1 VVADCVL
8 KLDITNCDT
17 KFFKVANCVLKQEY
31 KNNNF
36 AIMNM
41 ISKTDYNAFLETV
54 KAEVYQSQ
62 YKALKQ
68 VNKQL
73 IKLYWSIGKAIVEK
87 QEQFGWG
94 KSTVETLANDLQKE
108 FVGVKGFSVQNLWY
122 MRQFYMEYKDNEK
135 LQPMVGEISWTKHI
149 TIMSKCKD
157 DLKREFYIKMT
168 RKYGWTKSVLIHQI
182 EGKSYE
188 RFLLNQTNFD
198 KTLEEKYKHQAK
210 LAVKDIYSFDFL
222 EMSEDYGEREMELE
236 LMKNI
241 RSFLMEMG
249 TDFAFIGNQYKVTV
263 GDDDFYID
271 LLLYHRRL
279 KCLVVI
285 ELKTTK
291 FKPEHAGQMQFYL
304 TALDEQEKEIDENP
318 SIGIIICKGKNR
330 TVVEYALKRV
340 NAPMGVADYTITEE
354 LPNDMQDLLPS
365 ADEIIER
372 LTKFLK

>member
-1 VVADCVL
+1 
-8 KLDITNCDT
+8 
-17 KFFKVANCVLKQEY
+17 
-31 KNNNF
+31 
-36 AIMNM
+36 M

-168 RKYGWTKSVLIHQI
+168 RKYGWTKSILIHQI

-210 LAVKDIYSFDFL
+210 LAVKDSYSFDFL

-263 GDDDFYID
+263 ADDDFYID

-354 LPNDMQDLLPS
+354 LPNEMQDLLPS

>member
-1 VVADCVL
+1 MN
-8 KLDITNCDT
+8 ITNKT
-17 KFFKVANCVLKQEY
+17 EYTTFLKEI
-31 KNNNF
+31 KENV
-36 AIMNM
+36 
-41 ISKTDYNAFLETV
+41 YN
-54 KAEVYQSQ
+54 SQ
-62 YKALKQ
+62 YEALKQ

-73 IKLYWSIGKAIVEK
+73 IKLYWYIGKSIVEK
-87 QEQFGWG
+87 QEQFDWG
-94 KSTVETLANDLQKE
+94 KSVVETLSKDLQKE
-108 FVGVKGFSVQNLWY
+108 FVGVKGFSSQNLWY
-122 MRQFYMEYKDNEK
+122 MRQFYTEYKDNEK

-157 DLKREFYIKMT
+157 DLQREFYIRMT
-168 RKYGWTKSVLIHQI
+168 KKYGWTKSVLIHQI

-188 RFLLNQTNFD
+188 RFLMNQTNFD
-198 KTLEEKYKHQAK
+198 KTLEEKYRHQAK
-210 LAVKDIYSFDFL
+210 LAVKDSYSFDFL
-222 EMSEDYGEREMELE
+222 EMSEDYGEREMELQ
-236 LMKNI
+236 LIKNI

-263 GDDDFYID
+263 GEDDFYID

-304 TALDEQEKEIDENP
+304 TALDEQEKGIDENP

-340 NAPMGVADYTITEE
+340 NVPMGVADYTITEK
-354 LPNDMQDLLPS
+354 LPNEMQDLLPS
-365 ADEIIER
+365 AEEIIGH
-372 LTKFLK
+372 LQKFIE

>member
-1 VVADCVL
+1 MNN
-8 KLDITNCDT
+8 ISNPNY
-17 KFFKVANCVLKQEY
+17 KVFLQEI
-31 KNNNF
+31 K
-36 AIMNM
+36 
-41 ISKTDYNAFLETV
+41 EQ
-54 KAEVYQSQ
+54 VYTSQ

-73 IKLYWSIGKAIVEK
+73 IELYWFIGKSIVEK

-94 KSTVETLANDLQKE
+94 KSVVENLADDLQKE
-108 FVGVKGFSVQNLWY
+108 FVGVKGFSSQNLWR
-122 MRQFYMEYKDNEK
+122 MRKFYEEYNKNEK
-135 LQPMVGEISWTKHI
+135 LAPMVREVGWSHNILIFE
-149 TIMSKCKD
+149 KCKD
-157 DLKREFYIKMT
+157 DLQREFYIRMI
-168 RKYGWTKSVLIHQI
+168 RKYGWTKNVLIHQI

-198 KTLEEKYKHQAK
+198 KALEEKYRHQAK
-210 LAVKDIYSFDFL
+210 LAVKDSYSFDFL
-222 EMSEDYGEREMELE
+222 EMSEDYGERDMELQ
-236 LMKNI
+236 LIKNI

-279 KCLVVI
+279 KCLIVV

-304 TALDEQEKEIDENP
+304 TALDEQEKEVDENP

-340 NAPMGVADYTITEE
+340 NAPMGVADYTITEK
-354 LPNDMQDLLPS
+354 LPDDMQDLLPS
-365 ADEIIER
+365 AEEIIGR
-372 LTKFLK
+372 LEKFIK

>member
-1 VVADCVL
+1 
-8 KLDITNCDT
+8 
-17 KFFKVANCVLKQEY
+17 
-31 KNNNF
+31 
-36 AIMNM
+36 MNTIDKSNY
-41 ISKTDYNAFLETV
+41 ISFLEAI
-54 KAEVYQSQ
+54 KAQVYTSQ
-62 YKALKQ
+62 HKALKQ
-68 VNKQL
+68 VNKEL
-73 IKLYWSIGKAIVEK
+73 IALYWFIGKSILEK

-94 KSTVETLANDLQKE
+94 KSIVETLAEDLQKE
-108 FVGVKGFSVQNLWY
+108 FVGVKGFSTRNLWY
-122 MRQFYMEYKDNEK
+122 MRKFYAHYHENTK
-135 LQPMVGEISWTKHI
+135 LQPMVAEIGWSHN
-149 TIMSKCKD
+149 MLLLDKCKN
-157 DLKREFYIKMT
+157 DLEREFYIRMIK
-168 RKYGWTKSVLIHQI
+168 KYGWTKNVLIHQL
-182 EGKSYE
+182 EGKAYE

-198 KTLEEKYKHQAK
+198 KALEEKYKHQAK
-210 LAVKDIYSFDFL
+210 LAIKDSYSFDFL
-222 EMSEDYGEREMELE
+222 EMSENYGEREMELQ
-236 LMKNI
+236 LIKNI

-249 TDFAFIGNQYKVTV
+249 TDFAFISNQYKVTV

-365 ADEIIER
+365 AEEIIGR
-372 LTKFLK
+372 LEKFIE